1 MATPLIPQQQ
11 HIDGG
16 GGVAVL
22 TNLVPPPSSS
32 STNGTNGF
40 NRSSLTESPI
50 LIFSFFQKAI
60 GNELDALHRLALD
73 FATGNC
79 FDIGPLSER
88 YHFLRSMYRHHSNAE
103 DEVHFFIILFFFFV
117 ELWNFVLFT
126 LKNEDFY
133 AFLIHDFYLL
143 DSFSNLVCGALRLL
157 IEGVFVCVTDTCNCT
172 ELCHFFKLLSV
183 TCRGLVSVVYSFE
196 IGTFCVILL
205 WM

>member
-11 HIDGG
+11 HLDGG

-22 TNLVPPPSSS
+22 TNLVPPSSS
-32 STNGTNGF
+32 NGGGGF

-79 FDIGPLSER
+79 FDIVPLSER

-103 DEVHFFIILFFFFV
+103 DEVHFFIILFF
-117 ELWNFVLFT
+117 
-126 LKNEDFY
+126 
-133 AFLIHDFYLL
+133 LL
-143 DSFSNLVCGALRLL
+143 NCG
-157 IEGVFVCVTDTCNCT
+157 IVFC
-172 ELCHFFKLLSV
+172 LC
-183 TCRGLVSVVYSFE
+183 
-196 IGTFCVILL
+196 
-205 WM
+205 